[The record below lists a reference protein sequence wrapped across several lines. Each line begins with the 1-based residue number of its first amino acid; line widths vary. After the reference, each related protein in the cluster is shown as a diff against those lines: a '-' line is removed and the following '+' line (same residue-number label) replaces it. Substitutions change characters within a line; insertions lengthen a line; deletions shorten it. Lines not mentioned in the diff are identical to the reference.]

1 MRKKVV
7 SCLAF
12 IVSIIAL
19 SVCFA
24 GCTPKSKEKEIAGL
38 DIVGSIKSTY
48 YIGED
53 LDLNNAKLKIVYTD
67 NTNTQIDLLASMVTG
82 FNSQEAGSFTL
93 TITYKDKTITKNYSV
108 AQKVI
113 TGIELVGQVKTT
125 YIIGEDLDLN
135 GAKLKVLYNNNSE
148 VETNIVS
155 SMVTGFSTET
165 TGNFTLT
172 ITYEGFSLRRNYT
185 VSKHVSEISLV
196 GTIRTLYATN
206 EALDTNG
213 AKLKVVY
220 ADNTSEEIDILHSMV
235 TGFDTSSVGTRYL
248 VITYLGSTITQSYE
262 VIEADNYAGNYVVDY
277 DYGYDHN
284 YVVKEGNAEAGK
296 HNEKCSLITNE
307 DGQTYKHSIYLTL
320 EKSSFVIEMKSINQ
334 TTGAIS
340 GSAKMRGTLVKD
352 GLKLTSTAVFGSILG
367 GNIDESV
374 NTTDKQRVI
383 FTINKDYLEL
393 TFDIIAKQKEI
404 ESEDFVF
411 RFNQVEIP
419 AYVGEY
425 TVDRTY
431 GRDAYSKSNG
441 SFVKQENASLDWYDE
456 EDQNNYSDY
465 WTLELD
471 QDNNFTL
478 TFTTITNNDESTK
491 NVYVFTGNL
500 AYQNNVLT
508 STSRTVTQNGSYSYT
523 TNYLMTFTVEGN
535 TIWFRYY
542 DSSTENAS
550 NSYTLY
556 KFVRNA

>member
-1 MRKKVV
+1 M
-7 SCLAF
+7 
-12 IVSIIAL
+12 SIIAL

-38 DIVGSIKSTY
+38 DIVGSIKTTY

-82 FNSQEAGSFTL
+82 FNSQEVGSFTL
-93 TITYKDKTITKNYSV
+93 TITYKDMTITKNYSV
-108 AQKVI
+108 AQKVV
-113 TGIELVGQVKTT
+113 TGIELVGQIKTT

-172 ITYEGFSLRRNYT
+172 ITYEGFSLTRNYI
-185 VSKHVSEISLV
+185 VSKQVSGISLV

-220 ADNTSEEIDILHSMV
+220 ADNTSEEIEILNSMV

-262 VIEADNYAGNYVVDY
+262 VIEADNYAGNYVADY

-296 HNEKCSLITNE
+296 HNEKCSLIINE
-307 DGQTYKHSIYLTL
+307 DGQTYKYSIYLTL
-320 EKSSFVIEMKSINQ
+320 EKSSFSIEGKKINQ
-334 TTGAIS
+334 TTGAIV
-340 GSAKMRGTLVKD
+340 ANNKMRGTLVKD

-431 GRDAYSKSNG
+431 GGDAYSKSNG
-441 SFVKQENASLDWYDE
+441 SFVKQKNASLDWYDE

-465 WTLELD
+465 WTLQID

-478 TFTTITNNDESTK
+478 TFTIITNNDESTK

-523 TNYLMTFTVEGN
+523 TNYLMTFTVEGD

-542 DSSTENAS
+542 DSSTESAS